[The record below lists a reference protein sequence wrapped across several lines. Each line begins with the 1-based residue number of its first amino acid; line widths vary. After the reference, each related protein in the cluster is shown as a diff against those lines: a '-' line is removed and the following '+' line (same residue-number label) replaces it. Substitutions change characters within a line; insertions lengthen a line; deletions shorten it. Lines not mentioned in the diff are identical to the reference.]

1 MRKRKN
7 VRLGSY
13 PFCLVNPHTHDSG
26 NASSYPVSS
35 RIREASN
42 RTIREVAWFSIGS
55 FRDCGLL
62 GLRADKGGSQ
72 ALPLPTGCT
81 CLEKDVSLDGLE
93 QASFEPQP
101 LLMSSQ
107 QDLSLTSLV
116 NIVTHH
122 NKHVSVS
129 YFFIL
134 FDWGGGVKGAVCNK
148 KIQKRKGGAEEV
160 T

>member
-1 MRKRKN
+1 MLVHILFRQEYEMPAFE
-7 VRLGSY
+7 RL
-13 PFCLVNPHTHDSG
+13 H
-26 NASSYPVSS
+26 
-35 RIREASN
+35 
-42 RTIREVAWFSIGS
+42 GS

-62 GLRADKGGSQ
+62 GLRADSSGSQ
-72 ALPLPTGCT
+72 AASLPTGCA
-81 CLEKDVSLDGLE
+81 CMEKDVSLDGLE

-134 FDWGGGVKGAVCNK
+134 FDWGGGEKGAVCNK